1 MTGFDQPERRP
12 GLLSAVTIVLTAAAG
27 AIDVV
32 TFFAFNEV
40 FASTMTGNLVLLGL
54 GLGQGDWFQALDN
67 VVAISG
73 YCGGLVVGTIICGVA
88 MRRLPWRN
96 AVGVALT
103 AELAL
108 LLAVGAYFYT
118 VDDDGSLGQLRV
130 VVLVLGAGLA
140 MGIQAAAMRYVGP
153 AGTPTSFLSGTVTNW
168 VSSLV
173 ELHKPFTW
181 NWNSPLR
188 ILIMV
193 VAAAGNAVVAREL
206 PDLAFAVP
214 VLLVALA
221 IGLMALVTRANHGGL
236 VAGEPEFAPDPRT
249 EVPDAETTAEEH
261 HVVDEQPADGIGRL
275 TGRVVDDRGG
285 PSAAA
290 VTLVD
295 MAGQQV
301 ARVHTE
307 GDGRFELRPPETGE
321 FVLICTP
328 HGVDGGAARPRAVV
342 VTVEADSVEHDVV
355 LSGTR

>member
-54 GLGQGDWFQALDN
+54 GIGQGDWFQALDN
-67 VVAISG
+67 LTAIAG
-73 YCGGLVVGTIICGVA
+73 YCSGLIVGTVVCGIA

-103 AELAL
+103 VELAL
-108 LLAVGAYFYT
+108 LVAVGAFFYT
-118 VDDDGSLGQLRV
+118 VDDEALAQPRV

-188 ILIMV
+188 IAIIV
-193 VAAAGNAVVAREL
+193 VAAGGNAVVARVE
-206 PDLAFAVP
+206 PDFAFVVP
-214 VLLVALA
+214 VLLVAVA
-221 IGLMALVTRANHGGL
+221 IGLMAVVTRANHGGL
-236 VAGEPEFAPDPRT
+236 VAGEPEFAPDPQT
-249 EVPDAETTAEEH
+249 EVPDAEATAEEH
-261 HVVDEQPADGIGRL
+261 HLVDEQPADGIGRL
-275 TGRVVDDRGG
+275 TGRVVDGDGD

-307 GDGRFELRPPETGE
+307 PDGHFELRPPEAGE

-328 HGVDGGAARPRAVV
+328 HRMGGGASRPRAVV
-342 VTVEADSVEHDVV
+342 VTVEGDSVEHDVV
-355 LSGTR
+355 LGASV